1 MALTGRLMR
10 QFLIALFSG
19 LMIAA
24 ATDQLLFAGAN
35 TVVPAKIAGENAVNK
50 FNYELSLFLRKV
62 P

>member
-1 MALTGRLMR
+1 MR